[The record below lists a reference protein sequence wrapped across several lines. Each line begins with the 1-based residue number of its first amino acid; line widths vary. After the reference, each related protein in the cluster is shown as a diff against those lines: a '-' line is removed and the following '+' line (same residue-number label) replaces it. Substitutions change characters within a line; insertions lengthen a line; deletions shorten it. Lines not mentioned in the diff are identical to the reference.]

1 VVQEPV
7 VQEPVVVGQVEN
19 QILLRDTLSQDPVG
33 ATMIMFLPQI
43 TADKCLGAIPS
54 DNRVM
59 DAGTV

>member
-1 VVQEPV
+1 VREQ
-7 VQEPVVVGQVEN
+7 VVVGQVEN

-43 TADKCLGAIPS
+43 IADKCLGAIPS